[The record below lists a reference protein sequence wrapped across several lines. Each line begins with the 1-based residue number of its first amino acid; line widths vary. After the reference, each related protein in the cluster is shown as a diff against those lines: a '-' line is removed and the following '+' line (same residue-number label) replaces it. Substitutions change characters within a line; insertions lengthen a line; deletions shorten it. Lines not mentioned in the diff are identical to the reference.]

1 VFVKLQSNRV
11 PRRALLV
18 ISCLVLLLLVVSPG
32 ATHPAPQKSS
42 ADAQA
47 TSAAA
52 PETRKFTVT
61 VIGPNY
67 GFISGLTRDSFAVFE
82 GKSQREI
89 SYFKNDDAP
98 ISVGLLVDVSG
109 SVRRPTVE
117 AAKRVAMQFIEQ
129 SHPENEYFIA
139 EFGRSLR
146 GLTGWTRDART
157 IAEALGKVGTGNG
170 VKPRPEPK
178 GGTALYDSCV
188 AALETMATGTHLKR
202 VIVLIGDAGGD
213 NESKHSF
220 SDFKRRIRE
229 SDVLIYAIGIT
240 GDSAL
245 NTPDIAGQVI
255 TDELTGLSGGRAYFI
270 ERDKEAVEV
279 VKRLT
284 VELRHQY
291 EIGFTPTNAARG
303 GKWNKVKIKVTLPDP
318 SLKNIVVRSRDGY
331 FSTTPA
337 P

>member
-1 VFVKLQSNRV
+1 MKLQPNR
-11 PRRALLV
+11 PQG
-18 ISCLVLLLLVVSPG
+18 SVLLIISFLALPLLAVSPG
-32 ATHPAPQKSS
+32 AARRSQQKS
-42 ADAQA
+42 AAATQA

-52 PETRKFTVT
+52 PEARKFIVT
-61 VIGPNY
+61 VIGPNG

-89 SYFKNDDAP
+89 SYFKSDDVP
-98 ISVGLLVDVSG
+98 VSVGLLVDVSG
-109 SVRRPTVE
+109 SVRRQTVE
-117 AAKRVAMQFIEQ
+117 AAKRVAMRFIEQ
-129 SHPENEYFIA
+129 SHPENEYFIG

-146 GLTGWTRDART
+146 GLTGWTRDPRT
-157 IAEALGKVGTGNG
+157 IAEALGKVGTANG
-170 VKPRPEPK
+170 AKPKPDPQ
-178 GGTALYDSCV
+178 GPTALYDSCV
-188 AALETMATGTHLKR
+188 AALGTMASGTHPKR
-202 VIVLIGDAGGD
+202 VIVLISDAGGD
-213 NESKHSF
+213 NESEHSF
-220 SDFKRRIRE
+220 NDLKRRIRE

-245 NTPDIAGQVI
+245 GTPDILGQAV
-255 TDELTGLSGGRAYFI
+255 TDELTSLSGGRAYFI
-270 ERDKEAVEV
+270 EREKEAGEA